1 MCPRPRPVG
10 PAGAAAVTGLTGQVF
25 RTGRD
30 PPDRG
35 RPSHGIKAGFNVRS
49 GDATINALPMCFS
62 NSTGRRAESLDLPE
76 LRFESSS
83 PGPARPSRYE
93 LDFSTWINVSIEA
106 LGRAPRHPFGRVVG

>member
-1 MCPRPRPVG
+1 MCPRPRPVSRPVG

-49 GDATINALPMCFS
+49 GDATITRYPCVSVTAL
-62 NSTGRRAESLDLPE
+62 GAE
-76 LRFESSS
+76 
-83 PGPARPSRYE
+83 PSR
-93 LDFSTWINVSIEA
+93 LTFLN
-106 LGRAPRHPFGRVVG
+106 